1 MDGYT
6 VICIA
11 VKWGQTKADCA
22 HRAYHNIHQQR
33 TVRNY
38 RYQRAT

>member
-1 MDGYT
+1 MDGYN
-6 VICIA
+6 VISTA
-11 VKWGQTKADCA
+11 VKWDQTKAGSA

-33 TVRNY
+33 TVMNY

>member
-11 VKWGQTKADCA
+11 VKWDQTKAGSV
-22 HRAYHNIHQQR
+22 HRAYHSIHQ
-33 TVRNY
+33 
-38 RYQRAT
+38 